1 MREDPKH
8 GSEPEEEGSGESEGG
23 GEALDNFDEF
33 QRRSGEGGED
43 VEAGKADHG
52 AEEDAEEGLRRR
64 GPELFIKGEGS
75 ERDSEEEQAGD
86 DDEAELENEAAGFFV
101 VANVLDQ

>member
-86 DDEAELENEAAGFFV
+86 DDEAEPENEAAGFFV
-101 VANVLDQ
+101 ITNVVDQ

>member
-8 GSEPEEEGSGESEGG
+8 GSEPEEEGSGECEGG

-86 DDEAELENEAAGFFV
+86 DDEAEPENEAAGFFV
-101 VANVLDQ
+101 ITNVVDQ

>member
-1 MREDPKH
+1 MGEDPKH

-52 AEEDAEEGLRRR
+52 AEEDAEEGLHRS
-64 GPELFIKGEGS
+64 GPELFMKGEGS

-101 VANVLDQ
+101 VTNVLDQ

>member
-33 QRRSGEGGED
+33 ERGPSEGGED

-64 GPELFIKGEGS
+64 GPELFMKGEGS

-101 VANVLDQ
+101 ITNVVDQ

>member
-1 MREDPKH
+1 MGCK
-8 GSEPEEEGSGESEGG
+8 GG

-86 DDEAELENEAAGFFV
+86 DDEAEPENEAAGFFV
-101 VANVLDQ
+101 ITNVVDQ